1 MKEIKNVVL
10 LLLSLIVFETAFS
23 QDGIVI
29 RGRVL
34 DKTEGVSVIGANV
47 IEYDKENRVVN
58 GTVCDVNGDFVL
70 TMRDPS
76 NTVKV
81 VMIGY
86 NTKTIPSV
94 AASNLTIELVPLTR
108 QVGEVVVT
116 ARKRNE
122 LSLTNIED
130 RDVASA
136 RVKIDMQEMRESGAL
151 SAADALQGKVA
162 GLDIIA
168 ASGDPGS
175 GSQLVIRGISA
186 MGNNQPLV
194 VIDGIR
200 QQPINEYNGGADFDL
215 SSADQEDISNLLNIA
230 LQDIKSIEVLKDAA
244 STAVYGAEGADGV
257 LLIET
262 YKGKLGKVQFD
273 YSYKGSLQFQPKA
286 IPMLSGDEYIMLQL
300 EEWHN
305 KEGVFSV
312 PPEIAYDKDYVDF
325 YNYSQNTDWLSAI
338 TQTGSTHDHYFNL
351 SGGGDKTRYF
361 TSFSYVD
368 EKGTTLNTDARTFMT
383 RINLDYFLS
392 KKTLFS
398 VQFSYT
404 NEQIGNNVRISNG
417 YGGTRNIREMAY
429 MKAPNMSIYKYDA
442 YGNST
447 DEFFNPINSY
457 QGSGS
462 VYFNPVAIAK
472 LSKDD
477 RKSNRLVNNF
487 TLQYN
492 INRWMNFRETL
503 SFQFSGSKSFTY
515 LPYNALGTDWLEW
528 TVNKAEESNNINTSI
543 NTETQLA
550 FNSPF
555 DSSAHSISGA
565 LAWITNSAQYE
576 WMNIQSRNLPSVDY
590 QDPAAGGRIN
600 WIGDGSGQSRNVGA
614 LLNLNYKYKDKYLL
628 QGILR
633 ADAYSLF
640 GENSRWGLFKG
651 ASLGWRFSEEPFME
665 KIRFLGESMFRV
677 SWGVSGKP
685 PETRPGLPDVTYAR
699 FATYQSGQY
708 NYGSHIG
715 VVNTQ
720 IALNNLKW
728 QSVTQTDIGL
738 ELNLFKDR
746 LYLEGDVYKKVT
758 EDMIFA
764 PYYVSSSSGFENVP
778 YFNGGELEN
787 KGWEL
792 MMTYHVIR
800 KGDFRLSLN
809 FNASHNE
816 NAFRKF
822 PDNFNKEK
830 DVTIGNGK
838 YPLRV
843 EEGQPVGSFF
853 GFRYLGVYP
862 TDEDAYALDADGNLI
877 LDYKGNPMPMMYK
890 DYAFRGG
897 DAKYADLNHDGR
909 IDLNDVEYIGDSN
922 PDYIGGFGTNVKYK
936 NFTVLCGFH
945 YRFGFD
951 IVNRNAINT
960 QGMND
965 KNNQS
970 KRVLN
975 RWRVEGQDYKG
986 MLPRAYMDHEANNLG
1001 SDRYVEKGDYL
1012 RLLNLMVTYQFGN
1025 DFCQKLHLR
1034 SLDLSFSARKLFTFT
1049 RYTGEDPEIGQDASD
1064 PYWIGEDE
1072 SNTPPPRMY
1081 TVSFSVGF

>member
-1 MKEIKNVVL
+1 MVL
-10 LLLSLIVFETAFS
+10 SFFICTVTFA
-23 QDGIVI
+23 QDEVVI

-58 GTVCDVNGDFVL
+58 GTVCDVNGDFQL
-70 TMRDPS
+70 KMKDPS
-76 NTVKV
+76 NVVKV

-86 NTKTIPSV
+86 NTKTIPSTT
-94 AASNLTIELVPLTR
+94 ASNITIELVPITR

-116 ARKRNE
+116 ARKREE
-122 LSLTNIED
+122 LSLTNIEE

-136 RVKIDMQEMRESGAL
+136 RVKVDMEEMRETGAL

-175 GSQLVIRGISA
+175 GSQLVIRGISG

-200 QQPINEYNGGADFDL
+200 QQPINEYNGGDQFDL

-257 LLIET
+257 LVIET
-262 YKGKLGKVQFD
+262 YKGKLGKVKFD
-273 YSYKGSLQFQPKA
+273 YSYKGSLLFQPKS
-286 IPMLSGDEYIMLQL
+286 IPMLNGDEYVMLQL

-305 KEGVFSV
+305 KDGVFDV
-312 PPEIAYDKDYVDF
+312 PPEIAYDRDYVDF
-325 YNYSQNTDWLSAI
+325 YNYSQNTDWLEAI
-338 TQTGSTHDHYFNL
+338 TRTGRTHDHYFNL

-361 TSFSYVD
+361 TSFSYID
-368 EKGTTLNTDARTFMT
+368 EKGTTLNTDAKTFIT

-398 VQFSYT
+398 VQFSYM
-404 NEQIGNNVRISNG
+404 NERVGNNVRISNG
-417 YGGTRNIREMAY
+417 AGGTRNVREMAY
-429 MKAPNMSIYKYDA
+429 MKAPNMSIYRYDA
-442 YGNST
+442 AGNMT
-447 DEFFNPINSY
+447 NEFFNPINSY
-457 QGSGS
+457 QGSGG
-462 VYFNPVAIAK
+462 VYFNPVAIAR

-477 RKSNRLVNNF
+477 RRANRLTNNF

-492 INRWMNFRETL
+492 VNRWINFRETL
-503 SFQFSGSKSFTY
+503 SFQFGGSKSFTY
-515 LPYNALGTDWLEW
+515 LPYSALGTDWLEW

-543 NTETQLA
+543 NTETQLS

-555 DSSAHSISGA
+555 SDSSNHSISGS
-565 LAWITNSAQYE
+565 LAWITNQAKYE
-576 WMNIQSRNLPSVDY
+576 WMNLQSRNLPSVII

-600 WIGDGSGQSRNVGA
+600 WIGDGSGESRNIGA
-614 LLNLNYKYKDKYLL
+614 LVNLNYKYKDRYLV
-628 QGILR
+628 QGIFR

-640 GENSRWGLFKG
+640 GANNRWGYFKG
-651 ASLGWRFSEEPFME
+651 ASVGWRFSDEP
-665 KIRFLGESMFRV
+665 ILNNLNFLGESMFRV

-685 PETRPGLPDVTYAR
+685 PETGFGLPDVTYAR
-699 FATYQSGQY
+699 FATYESGNY
-708 NYGSHIG
+708 NYGRHTG

-720 IALNNLKW
+720 IALDNLKW

-738 ELNLFKDR
+738 ELNLFNDR
-746 LYLEGDVYKKVT
+746 LYLEGDIYRKKT

-764 PYYVSSSSGFENVP
+764 PYYISSSSGFENVP

-787 KGWEL
+787 KGWEF
-792 MMTYHVIR
+792 MMVYNMIR
-800 KGDFRLSLN
+800 KKDFKVSIN
-809 FNASHNE
+809 FNSSHNE
-816 NAFRKF
+816 NAFKRF

-830 DVTIGNGK
+830 DVTIDDGK

-853 GFRYLGVYP
+853 GFRYLGVYS
-862 TDEDAYALDADGNLI
+862 TDEDAYARDANDNLLLDSDGNAI
-877 LDYKGNPMPMMYK
+877 PMTYK
-890 DYAFRGG
+890 DYIFRGG
-897 DAKYADLNHDGR
+897 DAKYADLNHDGK

-922 PDYIGGFGTNVKYK
+922 PDFVGGFGASVKYK
-936 NFTVLCGFH
+936 NISMLCGFH
-945 YRFGFD
+945 YRVGFD

-960 QGMND
+960 QGMNN

-975 RWRVEGQDYKG
+975 RWRVEGQNYKD

-1012 RLLNLMVTYQFGN
+1012 RLLNLMFTYQFSN
-1025 DFCQKLHLR
+1025 EFCQKLNLNALDI
-1034 SLDLSFSARKLFTFT
+1034 SLSARKLFTLT
-1049 RYTGEDPEIGQDASD
+1049 NYTGEDPEIGQNASD
-1064 PYWIGEDE
+1064 PFWIGEDQ

-1081 TVSFSVGF
+1081 TLSISVGF